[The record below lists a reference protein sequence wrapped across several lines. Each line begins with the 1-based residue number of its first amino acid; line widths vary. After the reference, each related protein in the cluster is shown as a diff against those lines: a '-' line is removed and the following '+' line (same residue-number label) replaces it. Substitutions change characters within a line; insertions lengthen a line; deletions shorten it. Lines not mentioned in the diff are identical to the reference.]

1 MPSFDIVSEIDMQEV
16 DNAINQAQKE
26 IKGRYDF
33 KGSPSDIEWNKKEI
47 ELVADD
53 DYKIGAIKDIL
64 QSKAHRRGIDISA
77 FNFEEIR
84 KVGGQMLRQK
94 VSLKQGIDKETAK
107 KICKDIRDSKIKV
120 QAQVNDEKIKVS
132 SKSIDSL
139 QECIAFVKGL
149 KLDIPVQFENMR
161 S

>member
-1 MPSFDIVSEIDMQEV
+1 
-16 DNAINQAQKE
+16 
-26 IKGRYDF
+26 
-33 KGSPSDIEWNKKEI
+33 
-47 ELVADD
+47 
-53 DYKIGAIKDIL
+53 
-64 QSKAHRRGIDISA
+64 
-77 FNFEEIR
+77 IR